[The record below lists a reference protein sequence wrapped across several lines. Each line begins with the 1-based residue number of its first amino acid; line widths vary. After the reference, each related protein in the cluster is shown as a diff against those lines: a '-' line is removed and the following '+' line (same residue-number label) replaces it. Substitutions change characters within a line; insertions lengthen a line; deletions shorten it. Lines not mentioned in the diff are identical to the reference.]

1 MGRAAPNFDCPRHQ
15 RFVEVKL
22 RAAPAARF
30 LNPSRTV
37 AHNSEY
43 RKQLSLP
50 RPRFDATEI
59 RERLGAGRKVVIV
72 GAGFIGLEIAVPEP
86 TTWALMTLGFVV
98 VGGAAYASRRRQAV
112 AAV

>member
-1 MGRAAPNFDCPRHQ
+1 MGRAATNFDCPRHQ

-59 RERLGAGRKVVIV
+59 RERLGAGRKSSSS
-72 GAGFIGLEIAVPEP
+72 GQ
-86 TTWALMTLGFVV
+86 
-98 VGGAAYASRRRQAV
+98 ASSASKSQSRSPRPGRS
-112 AAV
+112 